1 MNLFATSQCPV
12 QSAKDLPDI
21 HVNKMLQETIQLLS
35 TAHFELDGI
44 QRGTKPTHK
53 NHPSAIFT
61 RACKQNYQ
69 WALAHATTLMSE
81 YEHRRGKVHGYK
93 KYYEQVLNLPANIPA
108 QGDTDF
114 PMCMPIECKKTLDV
128 HKNYKHYLNTKYQE
142 WATRTDKRQIQVTW
156 TNAVKPEWV
165 TI

>member
-21 HVNKMLQETIQLLS
+21 LVNKMLQEAIQLLS
-35 TAHFELDGI
+35 TAHFELDGVK
-44 QRGTKPTHK
+44 RGTKPTHK

-69 WALAHATTLMSE
+69 WTLDHATALMAE
-81 YEHRRGKVHGYK
+81 YEQRRGKVHGYK
-93 KYYEQVLNLPANIPA
+93 KYFDEVTNLPANITEK
-108 QGDTDF
+108 GDTFF
-114 PMCMPIECKKTLDV
+114 PMCMPNDCKKTLDV
-128 HKNYKHYLNTKYQE
+128 HKNYKYYLNVKFND

-165 TI
+165 L